1 MVDTMN
7 FADQGIITTMDLA
20 HLGMDLAHLGMDLA
34 HLGMTNTMNIAQKVC
49 SITLYSFRVDDN

>member
-20 HLGMDLAHLGMDLA
+20 HQGMDLAHR
-34 HLGMTNTMNIAQKVC
+34 GMTNTMNIAQKVC
-49 SITLYSFRVDDN
+49 SITLYSFYVDDN